1 MWNWSVA
8 WHIVPQLLHGLKIT
22 VEATL
27 LGSAFAMVGG
37 AILLTA
43 RLALPRPLGLVVR
56 FLSELIRRTP
66 LLVQLYFYFYGLP
79 SLGVTLPP
87 FTCGVLGL
95 GIHYSTYFAEVYRA
109 GIESVPQGQWDATR
123 ALDLP
128 GSTVWGSIVLPQAM
142 KPVLPALGNQVI
154 AMFKDSALLSV
165 ITVADLMATARSIG
179 AYSYN
184 YLEPIAVAASFY
196 LIVSYVAGQ
205 LVRLYER
212 RQYAWV
218 L

>member
-1 MWNWSVA
+1 
-8 WHIVPQLLHGLKIT
+8 
-22 VEATL
+22 

-37 AILLTA
+37 GVLLFA
-43 RLALPRPLGLVVR
+43 RLGLPRPLAVAVR

-79 SLGVTLPP
+79 SLGITLPA

-95 GIHYSTYFAEVYRA
+95 GIHYSTYVAEVYRA
-109 GIESVPQGQWDATR
+109 GIQSVAQGQWDASR

-128 GSTVWGSIVLPQAM
+128 GTTVWGRIVIPQAI

-165 ITVADLMATARSIG
+165 ITVTEMMATARSIG
-179 AYSYN
+179 SYSYD
-184 YLEPIAVAASFY
+184 YLEPITVAACLY
-196 LIVSYVAGQ
+196 LVVSYSAGQ
-205 LVRLYER
+205 LIRLYER
-212 RQYAWV
+212 QQYAWV
-218 L
+218 N